1 MPQCKSEFTDGA
13 NAENKP
19 GLAPTARRRIV
30 PIHPVGQSD
39 STDACSGAE
48 SFALMVLGDSM
59 APEFVEGEIVVI
71 EPDGLAVDGSYVL
84 AFVGDEWIFRQLRG
98 AAGCW
103 ALYPLNAAYPTLPLP
118 EFSAVRGV
126 IIQKSKPGRRRA
138 SKRYVA

>member
-1 MPQCKSEFTDGA
+1 MPQCKSEFADEA
-13 NAENKP
+13 NAGRP
-19 GLAPTARRRIV
+19 SAFTPTAGQRVI
-30 PIHPVGQSD
+30 PIHPVSQDD
-39 STDACSGAE
+39 SADACSGAE

-98 AAGCW
+98 DIGHW
-103 ALYPLNAAYPTLPLP
+103 ALHPLNAAYPTLPLP
-118 EFSAVRGV
+118 DFSAVRGV